1 MEKEVLGDDL
11 EAIRIRVVTGIASE
25 HPAPKVDR
33 RIRFIEGIPFNTPK
47 EWLKYLVLFGVT
59 RFNLLP
65 HSPPWTGA
73 SPGELFTVTFVGMS
87 VGEYVQCE
95 VASPDNSMNV
105 RTLSCISRYPTGS
118 QSESCRFIVLKTMSP
133 LPTPDSII
141 SFINNL
147 VSEGASS
154 HTGPYV
160 RRWCERGCRQ

>member
-1 MEKEVLGDDL
+1 MVSSSPRSFAMEKEVLGDDL

-105 RTLSCISRYPTGS
+105 RTLSCIPDIQPDPNQEAAGSSSSR
-118 QSESCRFIVLKTMSP
+118 R
-133 LPTPDSII
+133 
-141 SFINNL
+141 
-147 VSEGASS
+147 
-154 HTGPYV
+154 
-160 RRWCERGCRQ
+160 